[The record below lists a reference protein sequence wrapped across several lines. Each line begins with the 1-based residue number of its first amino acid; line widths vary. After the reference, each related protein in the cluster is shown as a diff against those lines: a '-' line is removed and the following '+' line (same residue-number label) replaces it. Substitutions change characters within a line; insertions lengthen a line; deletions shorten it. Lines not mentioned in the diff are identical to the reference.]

1 MNTYREN
8 KIPILEIK
16 GISKTFDG
24 KPVLRDLNLELFQG
38 EIISL
43 LGTSGSGK
51 TTLFNIIAG
60 IMEPD
65 QGGIFLKN
73 EEITGETGHLA
84 YMLQKDLLLPH
95 LTILDNVGLPLRIR
109 GKSKLESR
117 AEALQLIPK
126 FGLAGYEELYPAQLS
141 GGMAQRAAFLRT
153 YLFSSEVAL
162 LDEPFSALDA
172 LTKDKVQSWYIEM
185 MQELELSTIFI
196 THDIDE
202 AIRLSDRIVI
212 LQPLTQNIQQQII
225 IDPKLRKRKDFTL
238 RPEFLEYKNKSSNI
252 WLFNIFYFMVEYY

>member
-238 RPEFLEYKNKSSNI
+238 RPEFLEYKKQI
-252 WLFNIFYFMVEYY
+252 LKYLAV

>member
-1 MNTYREN
+1 MSIYQAD
-8 KIPILEIK
+8 KMPILEIK

-43 LGTSGSGK
+43 LGISGSGK
-51 TTLFNIIAG
+51 TTLFNIVAG
-60 IMEPD
+60 ILKPD
-65 QGGIFLKN
+65 QGGIFLKGQ
-73 EEITGETGHLA
+73 EITGETGHLA

-109 GKSKLESR
+109 GKSKSEAR
-117 AEALQLIPK
+117 VEALQLIPK
-126 FGLAGYEELYPAQLS
+126 FGLAGYENCYPAQLS

-172 LTKDKVQSWYIEM
+172 LTKDQVQSWYIEM
-185 MQELELSTIFI
+185 MQKLELSTIFI

-202 AIRLSDRIVI
+202 AIRLSDRILI
-212 LQPLTQNIQQQII
+212 LQSQTQNIQQQII
-225 IDPKLRKRKDFTL
+225 VDPKLRKQKDFTL
-238 RPEFLEYKNKSSNI
+238 RPEFLEYKKQI
-252 WLFNIFYFMVEYY
+252 LKYLTV

>member
-1 MNTYREN
+1 MFVYREN
-8 KIPILEIK
+8 ETPILKIK
-16 GISKTFDG
+16 GISKAFDG
-24 KPVLRDLNLELFQG
+24 KPVLRDLNLELFHG

-60 IMEPD
+60 ILEPD
-65 QGGIFLKN
+65 QGRIYLNG
-73 EEITGETGHLA
+73 EDITGETGHLA

-109 GKSKLESR
+109 GKNKSEAR

-126 FGLAGYEELYPAQLS
+126 FGLAGYEKLYPAQLS

-172 LTKDKVQSWYIEM
+172 LTKEQVQSWYIEM
-185 MQELELSTIFI
+185 MQKLELSTIFI

-202 AIRLSDRIVI
+202 AIRLSDRILI
-212 LQPLTQNIQQQII
+212 LQFQTQNIQQQII
-225 IDPKLRKRKDFTL
+225 VDSKLRKLKDFTL
-238 RPEFLEYKNKSSNI
+238 RPEFLEYKKQI
-252 WLFNIFYFMVEYY
+252 LQYLAV